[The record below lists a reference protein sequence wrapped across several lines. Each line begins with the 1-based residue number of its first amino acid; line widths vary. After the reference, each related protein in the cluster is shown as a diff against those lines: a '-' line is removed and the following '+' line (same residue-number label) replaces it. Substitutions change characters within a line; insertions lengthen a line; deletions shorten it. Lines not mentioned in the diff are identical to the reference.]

1 MTQSKTHVAVLG
13 GGSFGTAIASI
24 LADNGHH
31 VHLWLRDPEVAD
43 AINSRR
49 ENTHYFPG
57 RILPEGIEASTDL
70 ASCVRAADTVFV
82 SVPSKAFRRVVHEA
96 RDASRPGQ
104 YWVSTAK
111 GVEPEGFHLMSAIL
125 REELPD
131 DPSGVLSGP
140 NLAEEMLDRCLTAT
154 VIASVHEGLRK
165 RVQQFLGNAYFR
177 VYANTD
183 TYGVELAGA
192 LKNIY
197 AIVSGLAAALKM
209 GENTRA
215 MLMTRALA
223 EMSRFAV
230 SMGANPMTFMG
241 LAGVGDLIVTCSSS
255 KSRNFRVGYQLG
267 QGRTLDDIVSHLG
280 QVAEGVETLKTV
292 WHKAREMEV
301 EMPLVNA
308 LYEIVYRNA
317 PIEDVV
323 RSLMSRQQ
331 SSDVEFILPRES

>member
-1 MTQSKTHVAVLG
+1 MHA
-13 GGSFGTAIASI
+13 
-24 LADNGHH
+24 
-31 VHLWLRDPEVAD
+31 
-43 AINSRR
+43 
-49 ENTHYFPG
+49 
-57 RILPEGIEASTDL
+57 
-70 ASCVRAADTVFV
+70 CVEAADTVFV
-82 SVPSKAFRRVVHEA
+82 SVPSKAFRHVVKTA
-96 RDASRPGQ
+96 VSAARPGQ

-125 REELPD
+125 AEELPE
-131 DPSGVLSGP
+131 DPCGVLSGP
-140 NLAEEMLDRCLTAT
+140 NLASEMLDRCLTAT
-154 VIASVHEGLRK
+154 VIASPHEGLRK
-165 RVQQFLGNAYFR
+165 RVQALMGNSYFR

-215 MLMTRALA
+215 MLMTRSLA

-267 QGRTLDDIVSHLG
+267 EGRTLDDIVSHLG
-280 QVAEGVETLKTV
+280 QVAEGVETLRTV
-292 WHKAREMEV
+292 HFKALDMGV
-301 EMPLVNA
+301 DMPLVTA
-308 LYEIVYRNA
+308 LYAIVYEQA
-317 PIEDVV
+317 PIDDVI

-331 SSDVEFILPRES
+331 SSDVEFILPRE